1 MEETKNST
9 TKPLRNNTKKSGTGK
24 ERECTVQFEGN
35 ASFKGEGKNVLLK
48 PFQPSVG
55 ISAKNKTKWV
65 QVKWDTP
72 NKASHGIFTI
82 KAYAGIKSTCTFLS
96 SLLQVYLPHP

>member
-65 QVKWDTP
+65 HVKQNVP
-72 NKASHGIFTI
+72 NRAPYGIFVI
-82 KAYAGIKSTCTFLS
+82 KTYDGI
-96 SLLQVYLPHP
+96 